1 MTRPGNALAIAVAG
15 QDDDQA
21 ALEERTA
28 FFHDAVTDW
37 LADPGITIVCGRWA
51 DGAIAEFMPAG
62 TAKLLPPAYPG
73 RFAGIRELR
82 LEQQQHHLHID
93 LGRVHALSYVVA
105 PSVCLGFD
113 PSLELRLLVTD
124 EAGAPTEHW
133 MLALMYANPYL
144 RDRRVDPKAAGR
156 FFQAAREHLARRPD
170 LVRVDIS
177 PEVASNAHAGALFDC
192 LAKASG
198 QSFEGIDWAGGLA
211 ALGVHSRAKK
221 PVVPAEPR
229 IVPLLDEALALLEAS
244 LVIFRD
250 RTLVEF
256 KTERLGGLH
265 RYEEQGHVSW
275 QLGSFEDHHCHLDL
289 DAVTEVLFSAEPVP
303 CQGNRLN
310 YTIWFLVPGDCGNPY
325 RPDGYFS
332 ITLNKP
338 YRAGVARPEV
348 IDPVMALYRRHAD
361 QPWVRADERFLDAL
375 ANGPPSRRFD

>member
-1 MTRPGNALAIAVAG
+1 EPGGVRVRPPAARDRARGPGARQRSAALSPRSLNACRLDLPAGKTAPSSGSGIPRTGSIGRRKPARPRRQDMTRPGNALAIAVAG

-198 QSFEGIDWAGGLA
+198 QSFEGIDWA
-211 ALGVHSRAKK
+211 
-221 PVVPAEPR
+221 
-229 IVPLLDEALALLEAS
+229 
-244 LVIFRD
+244 
-250 RTLVEF
+250 
-256 KTERLGGLH
+256 
-265 RYEEQGHVSW
+265 
-275 QLGSFEDHHCHLDL
+275 
-289 DAVTEVLFSAEPVP
+289 
-303 CQGNRLN
+303 
-310 YTIWFLVPGDCGNPY
+310 
-325 RPDGYFS
+325 
-332 ITLNKP
+332 
-338 YRAGVARPEV
+338 
-348 IDPVMALYRRHAD
+348 
-361 QPWVRADERFLDAL
+361 
-375 ANGPPSRRFD
+375 